1 MICALEGSMENENV
15 TVQFSEEEME
25 IILKYQKAIEVKSVE
40 EAIMHAVRVSLKR
53 VYGLP
58 AFDN

>member
-1 MICALEGSMENENV
+1 MESEVV

-25 IILKYQKAIEVKSVE
+25 IILKYQKAIEVTSVE

-58 AFDN
+58 AYE